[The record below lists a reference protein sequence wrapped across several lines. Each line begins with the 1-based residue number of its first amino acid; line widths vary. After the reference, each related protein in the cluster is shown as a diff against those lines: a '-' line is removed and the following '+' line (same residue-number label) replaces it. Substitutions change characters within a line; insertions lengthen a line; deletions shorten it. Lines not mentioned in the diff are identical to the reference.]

1 MARITLFLSPSPI
14 NFRLR
19 MISSM
24 VVFDPHKVE
33 KAIPVVR
40 HATHNLLVS
49 LDAVFDL
56 EILAAMLADKHM
68 TTVLLLRGL

>member
-1 MARITLFLSPSPI
+1 
-14 NFRLR
+14 

-24 VVFDPHKVE
+24 VVFDPHKEVE

-56 EILAAMLADKHM
+56 EILAAMLAYKHM